1 MAGRWGM
8 RWATSDELRLVIVR
22 VWRARLFGGKGGVT
36 GQWIKNQREEG
47 ERGDGK
53 NPVGNW
59 GDDRGKRGGGNG
71 ERRIGRWGKARL
83 RVERKIG
90 IGIGMTGL
98 PEGGW
103 EGDRVAMVGRR
114 GEKLVE
120 RRRMMTVEQ
129 LGGDGTKAWWHWQP
143 EQRTDM
149 IGRQRGAE
157 TQWRQRWSWRW
168 QHRSAAA
175 VAMATTTAIAT
186 TIMV

>member
-1 MAGRWGM
+1 M
-8 RWATSDELRLVIVR
+8 
-22 VWRARLFGGKGGVT
+22 GKGKVT
-36 GQWIKNQREEG
+36 GG
-47 ERGDGK
+47 EKDWHRDW
-53 NPVGNW
+53 N
-59 GDDRGKRGGGNG
+59 DRTT
-71 ERRIGRWGKARL
+71 GR
-83 RVERKIG
+83 
-90 IGIGMTGL
+90 
-98 PEGGW
+98 GW
-103 EGDRVAMVGRR
+103 EGDRVAMVGRQ

-175 VAMATTTAIAT
+175 VAMTTTTAIAA